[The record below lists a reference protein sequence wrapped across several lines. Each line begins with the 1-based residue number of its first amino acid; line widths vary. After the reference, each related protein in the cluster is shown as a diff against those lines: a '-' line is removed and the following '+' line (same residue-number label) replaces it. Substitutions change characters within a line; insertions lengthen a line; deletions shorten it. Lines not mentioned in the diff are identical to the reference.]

1 MDDVLVPGSSVDM
14 EFIEQNPEAIFDFIS
29 MKSIQERYGH
39 IESPRGNVRHSY
51 SENEAI
57 YQNEVEFETFV
68 QQFPIDDSI
77 AECFAAAK
85 DNVTSKQ
92 DTKFVS
98 GGKRPQVATKYS
110 KLKKKFGFK
119 GSDDTSLLSED
130 EIRSRDSKRSKKGG
144 GVFSK
149 RHKWRNLSSN
159 TSKKVVNF
167 SDQCD
172 KSESETTSEFAS
184 ASQQNGS
191 NNLSDDVFRTDSCS
205 VSDSQITS
213 FSETFSEGMDQ
224 TVPVK
229 STPAPWSLPEHQS
242 RTYKMNS
249 SKNRN
254 SSPSEQGVFSEI
266 LAGNSGDIMQKIE
279 DMQPGD
285 VFKLRDHHGNNL
297 LHRVVLLGN
306 PDVVKFILEK
316 FPEMTSEMNVENET
330 AIEIAAKV
338 GKYDCLKVI
347 LERNQR
353 RRSLSLSLVNRLL
366 NVCAQFGQADCL
378 SLLLTY
384 MSRDPQSACTLPGDT
399 RGNTAAHLAARHG
412 NIHCLQALVAAGYDV
427 TSGNL
432 MQQRPLHV
440 AHQSRSHACFEYL
453 LLLNVCEDL
462 WSSLRDT
469 ISLNSRLSDQLCSV
483 KPSLEHVRLCLK
495 RYGDM
500 CSETSLLLSENKESI
515 LETLNK
521 LEEDLQLFVKHT
533 SMDSAAK
540 RKEARDKL
548 EELRGEIERLED
560 TFEFSPLSDMDD
572 ALQKLF
578 SSIDDVILPSGDV
591 INGEGIDANSSK
603 LSSLI
608 RDIHKEYMLEN
619 WETGAVY
626 DKYLKLRKKSPDITE
641 LKSRKKL
648 ANREDK
654 NSPEINPP
662 VIKPQPNPLSERF
675 NRKDKNTER
684 TLDVQLHE
692 SVKLKSEKQ
701 VESINTD
708 NDKDDISRR
717 HLDISRRE
725 LESDKH
731 FDKSSNFRE
740 PTEPRSNDIVN
751 GHCIQPEVN
760 KVSAKLTEQLVECK
774 PGENDNEELL
784 NDNKEN
790 ENPTERPFTKLL
802 SLDER
807 IDLLIAG
814 ERNREKAS
822 DESEHTVSSAESRDS
837 IPDGVGSIGS
847 MYTSTFTSI
856 TSETS
861 GASDWYSKLG
871 LASLETTSSDD
882 VTNDTTTDT
891 ASYWWDI
898 GNDNQAEESP
908 NFKVSFPYGNDIRRK
923 IHLNLEND
931 GFSFDELREH
941 RLRSHLR
948 SMQQTRFSSDNYRE
962 RITTS
967 TGEVMGGF
975 QQHPVADNTDD
986 GIGVTSSGH
995 SGNRVVIDVNGALRE
1010 RHSFNKPKPKPRK
1023 RGKQQL
1029 FTLEDAIATKPITES
1044 EFRERYD
1051 RRSALTSGP
1060 LNMRWENMS
1069 VTDDEEDRSMTW
1081 SDYGKSYPHGI
1092 RSDTDT
1098 TSGSQTP
1105 QSYV

>member
-1 MDDVLVPGSSVDM
+1 MDDILVPGSTVDM

-29 MKSIQERYGH
+29 MKSIQERFGH
-39 IESPRGNVRHSY
+39 IESPRGSIHDRY
-51 SENEAI
+51 SENEAV
-57 YQNEVEFETFV
+57 YQNEIEFETFV

-77 AECFAAAK
+77 AECFAATNDSVA
-85 DNVTSKQ
+85 SKQ
-92 DTKFVS
+92 ETKFVS

-130 EIRSRDSKRSKKGG
+130 EVRSRDSKRSKKGG

-149 RHKWRNLSSN
+149 RHKWRNLN
-159 TSKKVVNF
+159 SKKAVNF

-172 KSESETTSEFAS
+172 KSGSETTSDIAS
-184 ASQQNGS
+184 SSQRTGS
-191 NNLSDDVFRTDSCS
+191 NNCSDDVNRTDSCS
-205 VSDSQITS
+205 ISDSQITS
-213 FSETFSEGMDQ
+213 FSETFSQEMDQ

-229 STPAPWSLPEHQS
+229 SSHLPWKIPERHS
-242 RTYKMNS
+242 STLNMNIY
-249 SKNRN
+249 KNRN
-254 SSPSEQGVFSEI
+254 SSPKECEQVRDIFTDT
-266 LAGNSGDIMQKIE
+266 LSGSSSDIMQKIE

-285 VFKLRDHHGNNL
+285 VLKLRDHHGNNL
-297 LHRVVLLGN
+297 LHRAVLLGN
-306 PDVVKFILEK
+306 ADVIKYILEK
-316 FPEMTSEMNVENET
+316 FPEMTSEMNLENET
-330 AIEIAAKV
+330 AIEIAAKF
-338 GKYDCLKVI
+338 GKYDCLSVI

-353 RRSLSLSLVNRLL
+353 RNSSSLSLINRLL

-384 MSRDPQSACTLPGDT
+384 LSRDPQSSCMLPGDS

-412 NIHCLQALVAAGYDV
+412 HIHCLQALVAAGYDV

-453 LLLNVCEDL
+453 LLLNVCEEL
-462 WSSLRDT
+462 WSSLRT
-469 ISLNSRLSDQLCSV
+469 NVHLNARLSEQVSSV
-483 KPSLEHVRLCLK
+483 KPSLEHVRLCLN
-495 RYGDM
+495 RYGDL
-500 CSETSLLLSENKESI
+500 CSETSHLLTENKNNI

-533 SMDSAAK
+533 SMDSATK

-560 TFEFSPLSDMDD
+560 TFEFSPLSEMDD
-572 ALQKLF
+572 ALLKLF
-578 SSIDDVILPSGDV
+578 SSIDDVILPTDDQ
-591 INGEGIDANSSK
+591 INRGEIDENGSK

-619 WETGAVY
+619 WETSSVY
-626 DKYLKLRKKSPDITE
+626 DKYLKVNKISTEVFARSSHETNVKNEKMQPVSKNTDQPLVAKLQTPNVQSDGRCSLKESMSGVQNVSDSMSEWKETNTAEEDRTISNKTDTNFSTESDLQTCNMENSADLKSPHIT
-641 LKSRKKL
+641 
-648 ANREDK
+648 
-654 NSPEINPP
+654 
-662 VIKPQPNPLSERF
+662 QT
-675 NRKDKNTER
+675 KNTATVPCLQSEDECAE
-684 TLDVQLHE
+684 TE
-692 SVKLKSEKQ
+692 ISVNHLVTDSKIDNEK
-701 VESINTD
+701 T
-708 NDKDDISRR
+708 
-717 HLDISRRE
+717 
-725 LESDKH
+725 
-731 FDKSSNFRE
+731 
-740 PTEPRSNDIVN
+740 
-751 GHCIQPEVN
+751 
-760 KVSAKLTEQLVECK
+760 
-774 PGENDNEELL
+774 ENDCI
-784 NDNKEN
+784 EN

-814 ERNREKAS
+814 ERTREKGS
-822 DESEHTVSSAESRDS
+822 DSEHTISSSESKDS
-837 IPDGVGSIGS
+837 NPDVGSLGS
-847 MYTSTFTSI
+847 IYTSTFTSI

-871 LASLETTSSDD
+871 LTSLETTSSDD
-882 VTNDTTTDT
+882 VTNDTTTDS

-898 GNDNQAEESP
+898 GNDNPDVESR

-931 GFSFDELREH
+931 GSTFDELREH

-967 TGEVMGGF
+967 TGEIMGGF
-975 QQHPVADNTDD
+975 QHPHTGSTGD
-986 GIGVTSSGH
+986 VTAVSRPERSER
-995 SGNRVVIDVNGALRE
+995 RVIVDVNGALLNRNA
-1010 RHSFNKPKPKPRK
+1010 RSFNKPRPKPRK
-1023 RGKQQL
+1023 RGKPQL

-1051 RRSALTSGP
+1051 RRSAMTSGP

-1069 VTDDEEDRSMTW
+1069 VTDEEEDRSMTW
-1081 SDYGKSYPHGI
+1081 SDYGRSYIYGI